1 MELRSVEFS
10 KMSKCWPR
18 PLNGFW
24 TVSSSFFFVDCA
36 DLGNTLLLLL
46 LLTPALCVCSLACLF
61 VCLCFVCRISDESIN
76 PTFLSWRPHIALIK
90 QTNKI
95 AAAATTISHYFC
107 HHFVSSSAHRIRST
121 ICDFCQIN
129 ICIYF
134 PHKSTLGHTNTRTS
148 YKHTHTHAT
157 LKQKQEEALY
167 WALN

>member
-1 MELRSVEFS
+1 MVFELFH
-10 KMSKCWPR
+10 
-18 PLNGFW
+18 LL
-24 TVSSSFFFVDCA
+24 SSSSTALIWETLFFFFF
-36 DLGNTLLLLL
+36 LLLLYV
-46 LLTPALCVCSLACLF
+46 CVRWL